1 LEEGPEWKEGMK
13 NVADVCYRLSC
24 QGQGVMGIYVSSN
37 VLRRHD
43 LYTSAAATCIIVSV
57 FQCNLM
63 RAWRESGQPWD
74 PLMEGFHWFVNNDN
88 EAKSVNVWL
97 ASKSCTDSIASRR

>member
-1 LEEGPEWKEGMK
+1 
-13 NVADVCYRLSC
+13 
-24 QGQGVMGIYVSSN
+24 MGIYVSSN

-63 RAWRESGQPWD
+63 RACRESGQPWD
-74 PLMEGFHWFVNNDN
+74 SLMEGFHWFVNNGN

-97 ASKSCTDSIASRR
+97 ASKSCTDSIASRRWLWLMTGPKVLTSVVRGSGTLR